1 MPEGPE
7 VKVMTD
13 QIREISQHYPYLLE
27 FKVIGGRYQRHPFP
41 NVESFQAQLP
51 MKIKFLEFHKL

>member
-41 NVESFQAQLP
+41 NVESFQAQHH
-51 MKIKFLEFHKL
+51 ITH